1 MTVHRVSSFTAEPRS
16 SLQAAQAHIAAQA
29 YTDSAIGEV
38 GLELEY
44 HVVDRERPE
53 RRLAWSEVSQ
63 LLADAP
69 SRPEGSR
76 LTVEPGGQLELS
88 TPPRLGASAA
98 IKALQRDEA
107 VLTAAFAQRGIGL
120 APLGSDPARTI
131 QRVNPASRYVA
142 MERHFDAMGCGPA
155 GRAMMAS
162 TAALQLNLNAG
173 PVSGWVERLAHLNR
187 LAPVLIAV
195 SACSPLLA
203 GRSSG
208 WPSMRQEVWLGI
220 DQARCQ
226 PVPAAAD
233 PGRAWASYALSAPVM
248 LVGVA
253 SEQPHATGEHA
264 DPRADAVLSRIPF
277 GDWVAGA
284 TDFGRPPT
292 PADLEYHLSTL
303 FPTVRPRGYLEL
315 RCLDAVPRR
324 WWPGLAA
331 LTVTLVDDEVAADRA
346 AELCEPIGGSL
357 EVAARDGLRDDTLFA
372 AALGCLEIAA
382 ARCPADLRAD
392 AEAYVDLV
400 SRRRTPGDDLRER
413 AAVAGPAA
421 ALAEATHA

>member
-1 MTVHRVSSFTAEPRS
+1 LE
-16 SLQAAQAHIAAQA
+16 AAHTQIAAQA
-29 YTDSAIGEV
+29 YTESAIGEV

-44 HVVDRERPE
+44 HAVDRRHPE
-53 RRLAWSEVSQ
+53 RRLPWPEVSQ

-69 SRPEGSR
+69 SLPEGSR

-98 IKALQRDEA
+98 IGALQRDEA
-107 VLTAAFAQRGIGL
+107 VLTEAFAQQGIGL
-120 APLGSDPARTI
+120 APLGSDPARPI

-142 MERHFDAMGCGPA
+142 MERHFDAIGCGPA

-173 PVSGWVERLAHLNR
+173 PASGWVERLARLNR
-187 LAPVLIAV
+187 LAPVLVAV

-208 WPSMRQEVWLGI
+208 WHSMRQEVWLGI
-220 DQARCQ
+220 DQARCR
-226 PVPAAAD
+226 PVPAATD
-233 PGRAWASYALSAPVM
+233 PGQAWASYALSAPVM
-248 LVGVA
+248 LVGVP
-253 SEQPHATGEHA
+253 SEHPQPAGEHA
-264 DPRADAVLSRIPF
+264 DPSADPVLERIPF
-277 GDWVAGA
+277 RDWVAGTA
-284 TDFGRPPT
+284 GLDRRPT
-292 PADLEYHLSTL
+292 PADLEHHLSTL

-331 LTVTLVDDEVAADRA
+331 LTVTLIDDELAADRA
-346 AELCEPIGGSL
+346 AELCEPIGGRL
-357 EVAARDGLRDDTLFA
+357 EVAARHGLRDPALLA
-372 AALGCLEIAA
+372 AARGCLEVAA

-392 AEAYVDLV
+392 VEAYAELV
-400 SRRRTPGDDLRER
+400 ARGRTPGDEVRER
-413 AAVAGPAA
+413 AEVTSPTA
-421 ALAEATHA
+421 ALEAATHA